1 MNNTIGHA
9 VALTLFGESHGEE
22 IGAVLDGL
30 APGIRVSEEDIAAAL
45 ERRRPKDGLST
56 GRREPDRFRIVSGV
70 KDGKTTGT
78 PLTILI
84 PNTAAHSE
92 DYEGE
97 SFLPRP
103 SHADYAAFRKYH
115 GFEDRRGG
123 GHFSGRLTAP
133 LVAAGA
139 VLRPTLAAGG
149 IKIYARIA
157 ALANIRDTAFP
168 TEEAALATLSQKEFP
183 VFSDET
189 GEKMKE
195 AIRAAAASDDSVGGI
210 VETYV
215 TGLPAGLGEPWFD
228 TVEGELS
235 KMLFSVPAVKGV
247 GFGDGFALA
256 GMRGSE
262 ANDPFAVKE
271 GRVVTVTNRNGGVN
285 GGITNGMPLRFSV
298 AIKPTP
304 SIFKEQKTVDPVKM
318 TEETLTIRGR
328 HDPAIVHR
336 AVPVIEAVA
345 AFVLADLIA
354 RRYGTDA
361 LADGR
366 FAKAAEYVRDL

>member
-70 KDGKTTGT
+70 KNGKTTGT
-78 PLTILI
+78 PLMILI
-84 PNTAAHSE
+84 ANTAAHSE

-139 VLRPTLAAGG
+139 VLRPALAAGG
-149 IKIYARIA
+149 IKIYARIV

-168 TEEAALATLSQKEFP
+168 TEETALATLSPKEFP
-183 VFSDET
+183 VFSDEA

-195 AIRAAAASDDSVGGI
+195 AIRAAAASGDSVGGI
-210 VETYV
+210 VEAYV

-235 KMLFSVPAVKGV
+235 KILFSVPAVKGV
-247 GFGDGFALA
+247 EFGDGFALS

-262 ANDPFAVKE
+262 ANDPFAVKD
-271 GRVVTVTNRNGGVN
+271 GRVVTATNRNGGVN

-318 TEETLTIRGR
+318 TEETLTVRGR

-366 FAKAAEYVRDL
+366 FSKAAEYVRDL